1 MRVKRSTRG
10 GEADITRGPRSHHA
24 RHESGHPDPQ
34 PHRLLRLQRS
44 IGNHAVQRM
53 HSPGSTGLIQRQPD
67 TSDAGPIGDAM
78 EFIESQLSR
87 RFVDPED
94 PRLSIRVSRLQ
105 EAVRKL
111 TRTEARRLLDRLKD
125 RTSPDPVS
133 QNFQRLATPSRQKLL
148 AGLRDRLPAAIEG
161 RKLGTL
167 TTGSGPSTTATPLLA
182 ALEIVPSTSEVD
194 GFAGFDD
201 VMGAT
206 DAALRRPTITAI
218 IKDKRTGLERVF
230 ETGVPT
236 VRGGQTYG
244 LSVADTGS
252 DYELTDW
259 MNVEGPALPDPK
271 DRAARIQQ
279 ATELRDKFYKTYKT
293 MGGVDPA
300 RDAALAKVVEAY
312 KALVAEAIPF
322 ATDSL
327 NVSMDLDYVDTS
339 GQLHHVTTASSSK
352 INIDISGRHAG
363 GFQSV
368 LDPNQDIADLP
379 DAHHQSTMQAL
390 VKDRPA
396 IDYEPFLALT
406 QIAITDEPLETRTTL
421 LHEEAHLAHDRRT
434 LELYQEWNSGSSGSE
449 FKDWVTRE
457 VAAHRVS
464 AMDGLLAIEGSSS
477 KPLGFSPNTELL
489 AEVEGFMG
497 GYHAVGAA
505 NREGFFKRLSWLG
518 HRWSHADP
526 TVQQLAMRKL
536 RHYYERILKGEAK
549 TAFDEYA
556 LNALMNGDPN
566 KRAPTDFF
574 IELVQFPEGK

>member
-1 MRVKRSTRG
+1 
-10 GEADITRGPRSHHA
+10 
-24 RHESGHPDPQ
+24 
-34 PHRLLRLQRS
+34 
-44 IGNHAVQRM
+44 
-53 HSPGSTGLIQRQPD
+53 
-67 TSDAGPIGDAM
+67 
-78 EFIESQLSR
+78 
-87 RFVDPED
+87 
-94 PRLSIRVSRLQ
+94 
-105 EAVRKL
+105 
-111 TRTEARRLLDRLKD
+111 LLDRLKD
-125 RTSPDPVS
+125 RTSPDTVS

-148 AGLRDRLPAAIEG
+148 AGLRDRLPAEIEG
-161 RKLGTL
+161 KKLGTL
-167 TTGSGPSTTATPLLA
+167 TTGSGTSRVATPLVA
-182 ALEIVPSTSEVD
+182 ALEIVPSTREVD

-201 VMGAT
+201 VIGAT
-206 DAALRRPTITAI
+206 DAALRRPTIAAI
-218 IKDKRTGLERVF
+218 VKDKRTGLERVF

-236 VRGGQTYG
+236 VRGGQTYN
-244 LSVADTGS
+244 LSAADTGS

-271 DRAARIQQ
+271 DRAARIQK
-279 ATELRDKFYKTYKT
+279 ATELRDAFYKTYKT

-322 ATDSL
+322 ATNSL
-327 NVSMDLDYVDTS
+327 HVSMDLDYLDPS

-368 LDPNQDIADLP
+368 LDPNKDVADLP

-434 LELYQEWNSGSSGSE
+434 LELYQDWNSSSSGLE

-464 AMDGLLAIEGSSS
+464 AIDGLLAIEGSSS

-497 GYHAVGAA
+497 GYHAVGATG
-505 NREGFFKRLSWLG
+505 RERFFKRLSWMG
-518 HRWSHADP
+518 HRWSHADA
-526 TVQQLAMRKL
+526 TVQQLAMTKF
-536 RHYYERILKGEAK
+536 RHYYDRMLKGEAK
-549 TAFDEYA
+549 TAFDEFA
-556 LNALMNGDPN
+556 LKALVDGDPSN
-566 KRAPTDFF
+566 LAPAEFF
-574 IELVQFPEGK
+574 VEMVKFSEGK